1 MIRRQGVAR
10 AHCAS
15 AAGHSGGNAG
25 EMASQGRS
33 GAVRREPDSQ
43 TYRSSRRSASE
54 YDEDDAYQYDS
65 DPGSDV
71 TGSDL
76 GIDARG
82 FAEGSPPRDDR
93 ARDLEP
99 EKATDSKPPTAKEAF
114 EASRKKEEAPAE
126 ELRGWALLKK

>member
-1 MIRRQGVAR
+1 
-10 AHCAS
+10 
-15 AAGHSGGNAG
+15 
-25 EMASQGRS
+25 MASQGRS
-33 GAVRREPDSQ
+33 GAVRRAPDSQ

-65 DPGSDV
+65 DPGSDA

-99 EKATDSKPPTAKEAF
+99 EKAMDSEPPTAKEAF

>member
-1 MIRRQGVAR
+1 
-10 AHCAS
+10 
-15 AAGHSGGNAG
+15 
-25 EMASQGRS
+25 MASQGRS
-33 GAVRREPDSQ
+33 DAVLREPDSQ
-43 TYRSSRRSASE
+43 TYRSSRRSAYDDE

-99 EKATDSKPPTAKEAF
+99 EKAMDSKPPTAKEAL